1 MKNYLEMTK
10 LNINFYYGTW
20 DEYLTWKK
28 EDKKSQKIDKLI
40 KATIRHPIEELLVTQ
55 NH

>member
-1 MKNYLEMTK
+1 MTK

-28 EDKKSQKIDKLI
+28 EDKKAPKN
-40 KATIRHPIEELLVTQ
+40 R
-55 NH
+55 